1 MAPTYDFSQT
11 RNQIILRALRLCGV
25 LAQGDDP
32 TPEQVSEAATA
43 LESLVKWLQ
52 SEGTQ
57 LWSVEDRT
65 FTVVAGTANYTLGTD
80 VLGIENLVLR
90 DSSNYDTRV
99 GLVLD
104 DTFNSVTE
112 PTRTG
117 KPEMA
122 RLEMRSAGVNTL
134 KLWPVPDVSYTARYE
149 AVRKLAD
156 FDTALGTP
164 EMPQRW
170 YDPLCYSL
178 AANLA
183 DEYQLPLQDRSY
195 LQAKAKSL
203 RDSASK
209 LDNEPAD
216 TIYLRPI

>member
-1 MAPTYDFSQT
+1 MPTYDFSQT

-25 LAQGDDP
+25 TAQGDDP
-32 TPEQVSEAATA
+32 TGDQIAEAATA

-65 FTVVAGTANYTLGTD
+65 FAVVAGTADYTLATD
-80 VLGIENLVLR
+80 VLGIEHLVIR
-90 DSSNYDTRV
+90 DSSNYDYRI

-104 DTFNSVTE
+104 DTFNSVST
-112 PTRTG
+112 PTSTG

-122 RLEMRSAGVNTL
+122 RLEMRTAGVNTL
-134 KLWPVPDVSYTARYE
+134 RLWPVPDVAYTAYYS

-170 YDPLCYSL
+170 YDPLVYSL

-195 LQAKAKSL
+195 LQGKAKSL
-203 RDSASK
+203 RDAASK
-209 LDNEPAD
+209 LDNESAD